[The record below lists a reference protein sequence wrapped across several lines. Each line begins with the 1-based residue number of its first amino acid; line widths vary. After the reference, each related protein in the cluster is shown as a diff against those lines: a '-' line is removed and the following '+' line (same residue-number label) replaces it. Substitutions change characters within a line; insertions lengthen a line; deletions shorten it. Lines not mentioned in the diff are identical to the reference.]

1 MNRAELEGY
10 LEVKINEKAKIII
23 DEDMV
28 HDGTALGEM
37 QLYFCIRR
45 ILNKK
50 ATLEDV
56 GVLRAMNNLMQILG
70 LLSPKETL
78 RSKIDK

>member
-1 MNRAELEGY
+1 MNRAELEDY
-10 LEVKINEKAKIII
+10 LEVKINEKAKVIL
-23 DEDMV
+23 DENMV
-28 HDGTALGEM
+28 HDGAALGEM
-37 QLYFCIRR
+37 QLYFCMRR
-45 ILNKK
+45 ILNKR

-56 GVLRAMNNLMQILG
+56 GVLRAMNNLMQVLG

>member
-1 MNRAELEGY
+1 MNRAELEDY
-10 LEVKINEKAKIII
+10 LEVKINEKAKVIL
-23 DEDMV
+23 DEDMI
-28 HDGTALGEM
+28 HDGAALGEM
-37 QLYFCIRR
+37 QLYFCMRR
-45 ILNKK
+45 ILSKR

-56 GVLRAMNNLMQILG
+56 GVLRAMNNLMQVLG

>member
-1 MNRAELEGY
+1 MNRAELEDY
-10 LEVKINEKAKIII
+10 LEVKINEKAKVIL
-23 DEDMV
+23 DEDMI
-28 HDGTALGEM
+28 HDGAALGEM
-37 QLYFCIRR
+37 QLYFCMRR
-45 ILNKK
+45 ILNKR

-56 GVLRAMNNLMQILG
+56 GVLRAMNNLMQVLG

>member
-1 MNRAELEGY
+1 MNRAELENY
-10 LEVKINEKAKIII
+10 LEVKINEKAKIIL

-28 HDGTALGEM
+28 HDGAALGEM
-37 QLYFCIRR
+37 QLYFCMRR

-56 GVLRAMNNLMQILG
+56 GVLRAMNNLMQVLG